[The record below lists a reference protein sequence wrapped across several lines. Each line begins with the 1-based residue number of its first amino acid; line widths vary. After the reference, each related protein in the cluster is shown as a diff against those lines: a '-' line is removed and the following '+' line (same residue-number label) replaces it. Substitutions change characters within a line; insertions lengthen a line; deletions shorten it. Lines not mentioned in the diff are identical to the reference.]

1 MFFGNKNTFAI
12 ESGITQAYE
21 RLGFRALGYFVLHIG
36 GFCYGVRESDATLLA
51 CAFDEAKKIILNRGN
66 HTTPFANELNPGM
79 ILNAFRKAV
88 YAPDSG
94 DKNFFG
100 LSKNQFSNFIY
111 SSHCGWHWACDEAFD
126 DGGVILHFDVGNRV
140 RLIAD
145 KPPREQNDYLHDPKT
160 LRDVWLDAD
169 EFYGILEKW
178 RDAFEAEWQ
187 AAPKISECD
196 DGAEQS

>member
-1 MFFGNKNTFAI
+1 MIIGNKSSFAI
-12 ESGITQAYE
+12 ESAVTQAYE
-21 RLGFRALGYFVLHIG
+21 RHGFLALGYFVLYIG
-36 GFCYGVRESDATLLA
+36 GIGYGVIEPDATLLGSP
-51 CAFDEAKKIILNRGN
+51 FYKAKKIIANRGN
-66 HTTPFANELNPGM
+66 HTTTFALEPDAGHIIDEINRA
-79 ILNAFRKAV
+79 I

-94 DKNFFG
+94 GKFYFG
-100 LSKNQFSNFIY
+100 LSKDQFSNSIY
-111 SSHCGWHWACDEAFD
+111 TSHCGWHWSCDEAFD
-126 DGGVILHFDVGNRV
+126 DGSSIWHFDVGNRV

-145 KPPREQNDYLHDPKT
+145 RPPKEQKNYLHDPKT